1 MGSTQSAV
9 EATERTDAQS
19 VGSREKSMSN
29 NDNHL
34 DPCNQTDQSAA
45 AVIEYHDPN
54 RPNGGMPLVH
64 FVCRKKKKAYEKCVS
79 SWYSKEFMTG
89 AGSLNQEQ
97 VCGEKFE
104 LYKSCV
110 LKGIRKEIWDKQ
122 GLPPPTDGSPL
133 AEVDLDDD
141 DSNPLVK

>member
-1 MGSTQSAV
+1 MGSTQSAI

-19 VGSREKSMSN
+19 VGSREKPMSN
-29 NDNHL
+29 DHHP
-34 DPCNQTDQSAA
+34 DSPDQSADTA

-64 FVCRKKKKAYEKCVS
+64 YVCRKKKRAYDKCVS
-79 SWYSKEFMTG
+79 SWYSKEFITG
-89 AGSLNQEQ
+89 AGSLNQEE

-104 LYKSCV
+104 VYKNCV

-122 GLPPPTDGSPL
+122 GLRPPTDGSPL
-133 AEVDLDDD
+133 AEVDLDDAD
-141 DSNPLVK
+141 DSHPLTK